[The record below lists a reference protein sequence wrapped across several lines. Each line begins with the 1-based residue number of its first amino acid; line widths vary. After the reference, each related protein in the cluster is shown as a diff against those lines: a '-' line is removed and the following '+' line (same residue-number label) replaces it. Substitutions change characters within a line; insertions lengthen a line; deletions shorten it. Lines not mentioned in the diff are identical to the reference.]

1 MANFTFSGLDG
12 YIAQLEK
19 LRQSAE
25 GITKK
30 ALYEGAGVVADE
42 VRAAVESLPT
52 DESFGT
58 EKRLAKGIRQ
68 GQKEALARGLGV
80 APFQS
85 EGDRIDTLVG
95 FTGYSDYKTKKYPEG
110 QPLAL
115 IARVAES
122 GTSFSQKTPFMR
134 KAIEAAEPKAKA
146 EMKKTFETEIEQQMK
161 G

>member
-12 YIAQLEK
+12 YIARLEK

-30 ALYEGAGVVADE
+30 ALYEGAGLLADE

-52 DESFGT
+52 DNDRSAGHYP
-58 EKRLAKGIRQ
+58 KGITDE
-68 GQKEALARGLGV
+68 QKAALARGLGV
-80 APFQS
+80 APFRS
-85 EGDRIDTLVG
+85 KKDRVDTLVG
-95 FTGYSDYKTKKYPEG
+95 FTGYSDYKTKKFPEG

-146 EMKKTFETEIEQQMK
+146 EMKKTFETEIEQRMK